1 VSTDRWFYPVSST
14 NNTDRHGIAEMVL
27 KVELNTM
34 TLQPICLIVVKKRAT
49 VNELLTQDEI
59 FNNVSNMALVA
70 ALTVALF
77 LTTIKHMGC
86 RVMVFNSTFNT
97 ISAIPWR
104 SVLLVEET
112 G

>member
-70 ALTVALF
+70 GPLDVSRFA
-77 LTTIKHMGC
+77 K
-86 RVMVFNSTFNT
+86 RNT
-97 ISAIPWR
+97 
-104 SVLLVEET
+104 L
-112 G
+112 